1 MIPEHDWRNA
11 PLLAFRLW
19 QETDATGATRRPFS
33 VRSIVQHVAMFER
46 FVRHLARSE
55 VSIVTFGPE
64 HLESFLAEL
73 ETHCAPGTSTPLR
86 YAKLLDRV
94 CRHLVETGV
103 REDNP
108 ASLRAQQSA
117 WPVDEPTP
125 LFLDSEADARLQDFV
140 SCGFTGD
147 ARATRNAAVVALLL
161 ATGITSAEIRRVR
174 RGDVCLVGARP
185 HTTVRAHGARAERIV
200 TVAQFALAPLQ
211 AWMDSTTGDS
221 TELLFALHAAT
232 GSFCEETLWR
242 AVREALDEIG
252 FKGGDR
258 SPRVLR
264 NTFARRQLLAGRTNA
279 DVSRLLGLSSSRTVI
294 RLRATIANAPVQT

>member
-1 MIPEHDWRNA
+1 
-11 PLLAFRLW
+11 
-19 QETDATGATRRPFS
+19 
-33 VRSIVQHVAMFER
+33 
-46 FVRHLARSE
+46 

-140 SCGFTGD
+140 SCGFAGD

-211 AWMDSTTGDS
+211 AWMDSTTG
-221 TELLFALHAAT
+221 
-232 GSFCEETLWR
+232 SFCEETLWR
-242 AVREALDEIG
+242 AVHEALDEIG

-264 NTFARRQLLAGRTNA
+264 NTFARRQLLAGRSNA
-279 DVSRLLGLSSSRTVI
+279 DVSRLLGLSSSRTAV
-294 RLRATIANAPVQT
+294 RLRATIDTASLQA